1 MQNIYNTFEFNK
13 IKLSISEYSHSELGK
28 EYIDSLSM
36 LKKEELI
43 KEKEFMK
50 EFSSVIIR
58 FGLFPIKNSAKILNL
73 INIAKK
79 TYLLTPRDLYLIRE
93 DILLMGEIIKF
104 YEKIGLNYPHI
115 KSLIDKFNSL
125 DNLEKE
131 IKRTITSALTVD
143 DRASENLSSIR
154 RRIKKLEN
162 TLQEK
167 ITTISYSYKSLM
179 SDDNVTLRDGHFVL
193 PIKTAYKNKIV
204 GIIYDVSDSGNTTFI
219 EPIEIVQLNN
229 EITSLKLEEN
239 EEIRKILKAL
249 TSLVLLQEEEI
260 ISNNKIIAR
269 IDFLQSKAIYGNEI
283 NGQLL
288 ELSKERNI
296 VLKDARHPLIDKD
309 KVIPNTYQLDEN
321 KRILIISGP
330 NAGGKTVSL
339 KTVGLLVLM
348 NQCGLMI
355 PVSNGSLSYFD
366 NIYIDIGDNQSLS
379 DNLSTFSAHI
389 SNIANIVNVVKGNDL
404 VLVDELGTGTD
415 PLEGEAIAISTIKY
429 LEKKNCFAL
438 ISSHFSRLKEYAFLN
453 KNIENSSMIFNEEK
467 LVPTYIFKQ
476 GVPGKSYALD
486 VACRY
491 GLKEE
496 IINDAK
502 MYISSDKTE
511 SNNLLEILQNKL
523 DENVKLEIEL
533 KKKEQQLIKESK
545 RLEID
550 SINLQNKREK
560 LLVDVKEEKEKI
572 INSALKQVDEIIKS
586 LSNPNLKANEAI
598 DVKKQL
604 EDLKEVEQIE
614 EFNEEIRIG
623 DYVSVPSLNIFGYVK
638 SIKNKKAILTTDSNM
653 TVDVSISNLK
663 KLEKKISDVKK
674 KTYKDIVVEKS
685 VPIEINLLGYRV
697 NEALEAVDKYLDN
710 CRLKKMHQVRIIHG
724 FGSGALKK
732 AIQSYLDKQKDLKY
746 RNGNEYEGGGGAT
759 IVIFND

>member
-1 MQNIYNTFEFNK
+1 MQDIYLTFEFEK
-13 IKLSISEYSHSELGK
+13 IRQSISEYSHSELGK
-28 EYIDSLSM
+28 EYISSLAT
-36 LKKEELI
+36 LKRNDLI
-43 KEKEFMK
+43 NEKEFMK
-50 EFSSVIIR
+50 EISSIVTR
-58 FGLFPIKNSAKILNL
+58 FGPFPIKNSANILKL

-93 DILLMGEIIKF
+93 DILLMGDIVKF
-104 YEKIGLNYPHI
+104 YEKLGLDYPFI
-115 KSLIDKFNSL
+115 KSLIDKFNAL

-131 IKRTITSALTVD
+131 IKRTITSSLTVD
-143 DRASENLSSIR
+143 DKASENLSSIR

-162 TLQEK
+162 NLQEK
-167 ITTISYSYKSLM
+167 ITTISLSYKSLM
-179 SDDNVTLRDGHFVL
+179 GDDNVTLRDGHFVL
-193 PIKTAYKNKIV
+193 PIKTAFKNKVV

-239 EEIRKILKAL
+239 EEIRKILKVL

-260 ISNNKIIAR
+260 LENNKIIAR
-269 IDFLQSKAIYGNEI
+269 IDFLQSKALYGNEI

-288 ELSKERNI
+288 ELKKERTI
-296 VLKDARHPLIDKD
+296 VLKNAKHPLIDKD
-309 KVIPNTYQLDEN
+309 KVIANTYCLDEE

-355 PVSNGSLSYFD
+355 PVSSGSLSYFD

-389 SNIANIVNVVKGNDL
+389 SNIANIVNIVKGNDL

-415 PLEGEAIAISTIKY
+415 PLEGEAIAISVIKY
-429 LEKKNCFAL
+429 LKNKNCFAL

-453 KNIENSSMIFNEEK
+453 SNIENSSMIFNEEK

-486 VACRY
+486 VAKRY
-491 GLKEE
+491 GLKDE
-496 IINDAK
+496 IISDAK
-502 MYISSDKTE
+502 EYISKDKSE
-511 SNNLLEILQNKL
+511 ANNLLEILQNKL

-533 KKKEQQLIKESK
+533 KRKEEQLNKEAK
-545 RLEID
+545 RLEVD
-550 SINLQNKREK
+550 SLNLNNKREK

-572 INSALKQVDEIIKS
+572 INSALKEVDNIIKT
-586 LSNPNLKANEAI
+586 LSNPNIKANDAI
-598 DVKKQL
+598 EVKRKL
-604 EDLKEVEQIE
+604 DDLKENEEME
-614 EFNEEIRIG
+614 EFNETINVG

-638 SIKNKKAILTTDSNM
+638 AFKGKKAILTTDSNM
-653 TVDVSISNLK
+653 TVEASISNLK
-663 KLEKKISDVKK
+663 KLEKKVHDTKK
-674 KTYKDIVVEKS
+674 KVMKDIIIEKS
-685 VPIEINLLGYRV
+685 IPSEINLLGYRV
-697 NEALEAVDKYLDN
+697 NEAIETVDKYLDS
-710 CRLKKMHQVRIIHG
+710 CRVKRMHQVRIIHG

-732 AIQSYLDKQKDLKY
+732 AIQSYLDKQKDLSY
-746 RNGNEYEGGGGAT
+746 RSGNEYEGGGGTT

>member
-1 MQNIYNTFEFNK
+1 MQDIYITFEFNK
-13 IKLSISEYSHSELGK
+13 IKQSISEYSHSELGK
-28 EYIDSLSM
+28 EKILSLSM
-36 LKKEELI
+36 LKKEELLS
-43 KEKEFMK
+43 EKEFMK
-50 EFSSVIIR
+50 EISSIVTR
-58 FGLFPIKNSAKILNL
+58 FGPFPIKNSANILNF

-79 TYLLTPRDLYLIRE
+79 TFLLTPRDLYLIRE
-93 DILLMGEIIKF
+93 DILLMSEIINF
-104 YEKIGLNYPHI
+104 YNKIGLAYSNI
-115 KSLIDKFNSL
+115 ESLINKFNPL

-131 IKRTITSALTVD
+131 IKRTITSSLTVD

-154 RRIKKLEN
+154 RKIKKLEN

-167 ITTISYSYKSLM
+167 ITTISFSYKSLM
-179 SDDNVTLRDGHFVL
+179 NDENVTIRDGHFVL
-193 PIKTAYKNKIV
+193 PIKTAYKNKVV

-260 ISNNKIIAR
+260 LSNNKIIAQ
-269 IDFLQSKAIYGNEI
+269 IDFLQSKAMYGNEI
-283 NGQLL
+283 NGVILD
-288 ELSKERNI
+288 LSKDRSI
-296 VLKDARHPLIDKD
+296 ILKNARHPLIDKN
-309 KVIPNTYQLDEN
+309 KVISNTYQLDEN

-355 PVSNGSLSYFD
+355 PISSGSLSYFD

-389 SNIANIVNVVKGNDL
+389 SNISNIVNKVKGNDL
-404 VLVDELGTGTD
+404 VLIDELGTGTD

-429 LEKKNCFAL
+429 LKKRNCFAL
-438 ISSHFSRLKEYAFLN
+438 VSSHFSRLKEYAFLN
-453 KNIENSSMIFNEEK
+453 KNIENSSMIFNEEQ
-467 LVPTYIFKQ
+467 LIPTYIFKQ

-486 VACRY
+486 VASRY

-502 MYISSDKTE
+502 MYISADKTE
-511 SNNLLEILQNKL
+511 ANNLLEILQNKL

-533 KKKEQQLIKESK
+533 KNKEEKLNKEAK

-550 SINLQNKREK
+550 SLNLNNKREN
-560 LLVDVKEEKEKI
+560 LLADVKEEKEKI
-572 INSALKQVDEIIKS
+572 INSAIKEVEEIIKN
-586 LSNPNLKANEAI
+586 LSKPNIKVNEVI
-598 DVKKQL
+598 DIKKKL
-604 EDLKEVEQIE
+604 DDLKDVEEIE
-614 EFNEEIRIG
+614 EFNEEIKVG
-623 DYVSVPSLNIFGYVK
+623 DYVSVPSLSIFGYVK
-638 SIKNKKAILTTDSNM
+638 TIKGKKAILTTDSNM
-653 TVDVSISNLK
+653 TVDVTIFNLK
-663 KLEKKISDVKK
+663 KLAKKAQDTKK
-674 KTYKDIVVEKS
+674 KVVKDIIIEKS

-697 NEALEAVDKYLDN
+697 SEALEAVDKYLDS
-710 CRLKKMHQVRIIHG
+710 CRLKRMHQVRIIHG

-732 AIQSYLDKQKDLKY
+732 AIQTYLTKQKDLSF

-759 IVIFND
+759 IVTFND